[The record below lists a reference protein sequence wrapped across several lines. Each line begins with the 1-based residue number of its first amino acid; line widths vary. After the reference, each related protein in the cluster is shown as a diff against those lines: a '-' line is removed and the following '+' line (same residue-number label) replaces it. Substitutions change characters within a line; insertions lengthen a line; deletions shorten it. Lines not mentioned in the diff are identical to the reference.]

1 MSVNFSQS
9 DERTYVY
16 MWTSKQFQLEQ
27 RQWEDLNKV
36 LQHHGFKPL
45 SFADP
50 VENKKMSDL
59 VLLDKKAAGEI
70 RTTLRMMLSDSERRQ
85 ALIQELIKN
94 NNQFK
99 EDIQEHVKRE
109 AKLLKRT
116 TELEGLLDGMKIR
129 VQDLEERFLG
139 KAMKQRSQTQQLLEE
154 KLDQQKRCQAME
166 LKLSEQKK
174 EVNELQRKLHFT
186 VKEEELRLSRQRQV
200 FKHICTNVIQQDTA
214 ESQQLVDVID
224 FYESKLA
231 QLQGSGC
238 PPQGCA
244 VMGDQS
250 SSKPS
255 SSITPAFKSV
265 LKAYRQQQKDTKKQ
279 LEELK
284 NELRTRLENKDRTT
298 GRTEASTGPGEAATC
313 ADYLQLLREFSAILN
328 DSDAPLQLSR
338 QKPPSSDSSQLVE
351 FQALLPKLELWAQ
364 QVHLLA
370 DLQHNLLK
378 LSARLAPWQ
387 ATDGNPAAA
396 VKVEDMVQLVD
407 NMLEH
412 TPQADEKEL
421 VCPTRHTLLS
431 MVSHF
436 QKLFDVAS
444 ISGVFPRMNELY
456 MRLGEVTNAMR
467 NLRDVLQLESSAA
480 PAEVVNAV
488 ARLVTFTEDTSGL
501 QDVLGDADLDSV
513 IQKVKQHE
521 EFFPAF
527 HSLVLDIFHILGV
540 SRLGEVVPAVQS
552 LKQRAT

>member
-1 MSVNFSQS
+1 MSVHLSRS
-9 DERTYVY
+9 DDRTYVY
-16 MWTSKQFQLEQ
+16 MWTSRQFQMEQ

-50 VENKKMSDL
+50 GENKTMSDL

-99 EDIQEHVKRE
+99 EDVQEHAKRE

-116 TELEGLLDGMKIR
+116 TELEELLDGMKSR

-154 KLDQQKRCQAME
+154 RLNEQKRCKALD
-166 LKLSEQKK
+166 LKLAEQKK
-174 EVNELQRKLHFT
+174 ETAELQRKLHFT
-186 VKEEELRLSRQRQV
+186 LKEEELRLSRQRQV
-200 FKHICTNVIQQDTA
+200 FKHICTNVIRQDTA

-231 QLQGSGC
+231 QLQGLAG
-238 PPQGCA
+238 
-244 VMGDQS
+244 VGDQGS
-250 SSKPS
+250 REPS

-265 LKAYRQQQKDTKKQ
+265 LKAYRQQQKDTRKQ
-279 LEELK
+279 VEELK
-284 NELRTRLENKDRTT
+284 NELKTRLENKERTA
-298 GRTEASTGPGEAATC
+298 GRAEVHAAPGEAA
-313 ADYLQLLREFSAILN
+313 ARAAYHQLLREFSAILT

-338 QKPPSSDSSQLVE
+338 QRSPSSDTSELAQ

-378 LSARLAPWQ
+378 LNARLVPWQ
-387 ATDGNPAAA
+387 ATDGNAAA
-396 VKVEDMVQLVD
+396 PMKVEDMVLLAE
-407 NMLEH
+407 NMLQH
-412 TPQADEKEL
+412 TAPADEKEL
-421 VCPTRHTLLS
+421 VSPTRHTLLS

-444 ISGVFPRMNELY
+444 ISGVFPRMNEIY
-456 MRLGEVTNAMR
+456 VRLGEVTNGMR
-467 NLRDVLQLESSAA
+467 NLRDVLQLESGAT
-480 PAEVVNAV
+480 PAEVVNTV
-488 ARLVTFTEDTSGL
+488 ARLVTLTEDTSGL
-501 QDVLGDADLDSV
+501 QDVLGDADIDSV

-540 SRLGEVVPAVQS
+540 SRLGEVVPALQS
-552 LKQRAT
+552 LKQKAT